1 VSFFDFDN
9 IEFIFIHLFLAQF
22 YKNIREPLS
31 TIFSIQIKNEDKGFM
46 KIRIGAI
53 MISSSAAIMASFSYI
68 AILAKDSLGTDE
80 LFISILYSSY
90 YAMAFFSSYCFGRLG
105 DIHSRRTILYVGLFF
120 STFSFG
126 LLWIASTP
134 EIVFIVRTLNGLSVG
149 MYPGTL
155 AAYAYESDLEMGKFA
170 SFGAVGWAIGTL
182 VAGYAAEFDIRYA
195 FLTSAVFFAIAF
207 VTALSLPSVPGAK
220 MKIPLFPIAT
230 FKRNISVYVT
240 VFIRHSS
247 ASAVWTF
254 WSLHLTDL
262 GGNPFMIGV
271 MWTINSISQVI
282 FMAIIGD
289 RFNSNIMII
298 SGLIFTALSF
308 SLVLLATTII
318 EIIPSQIVMGLAWSC
333 IYVGSLKRITQENEE
348 KATASGLLSSIVSL
362 SGIIGPVYT
371 AILFSIWPSYF
382 PIFGF
387 CIVMSGVALVFYE
400 ISKRKFPVNLV
411 DL

>member
-170 SFGAVGWAIGTL
+170 
-182 VAGYAAEFDIRYA
+182 A
-195 FLTSAVFFAIAF
+195 FEGSN
-207 VTALSLPSVPGAK
+207 
-220 MKIPLFPIAT
+220 
-230 FKRNISVYVT
+230 REQ
-240 VFIRHSS
+240 
-247 ASAVWTF
+247 
-254 WSLHLTDL
+254 
-262 GGNPFMIGV
+262 GNFH
-271 MWTINSISQVI
+271 
-282 FMAIIGD
+282 
-289 RFNSNIMII
+289 
-298 SGLIFTALSF
+298 F
-308 SLVLLATTII
+308 ST
-318 EIIPSQIVMGLAWSC
+318 WH
-333 IYVGSLKRITQENEE
+333 
-348 KATASGLLSSIVSL
+348 
-362 SGIIGPVYT
+362 
-371 AILFSIWPSYF
+371 
-382 PIFGF
+382 
-387 CIVMSGVALVFYE
+387 
-400 ISKRKFPVNLV
+400 
-411 DL
+411 